1 MNIAIIVA
9 AGSGNRMESDIRKQ
23 YLLLGHHPILW
34 HSLKVFESC
43 PEIDQI
49 YLCIPKQD
57 FDFCRSTLLS
67 HLESP
72 ERIRLVPGGARRQES
87 VYNGIMAINTD
98 AGPNDIVVIHDGV
111 RPFIHSV
118 DITGCIRGAVM
129 AGACIIGIPATDTLK
144 RVDDKGHVAKT
155 LSRENV
161 WMAQTPQ
168 AFRYHVIKTAH
179 EAGASK
185 KRDRNRRCPTGGIGR
200 SGSSDDQGAG
210 TKYQDNDPAGSCAC
224 PCPASHHRQ
233 LSY

>member
-9 AGSGNRMESDIRKQ
+9 AGVGNRMESDIRKQ

-72 ERIRLVPGGARRQES
+72 EKIRLVPGGARRQES

-129 AGACIIGIPATDTLK
+129 AGACIIGTPATDTLK
-144 RVDDKGHVAKT
+144 RVDGNGHVAKT

-168 AFRYHVIKTAH
+168 AFRYPVIKTAH
-179 EAGASK
+179 EAARQKNVTGTDDAQLVELAGQAVQMIRGQGPNIKITTRQDLALARALHAST
-185 KRDRNRRCPTGGIGR
+185 D
-200 SGSSDDQGAG
+200 S
-210 TKYQDNDPAGSCAC
+210 
-224 PCPASHHRQ
+224 
-233 LSY
+233 

>member
-9 AGSGNRMESDIRKQ
+9 AGVGNRMGSDIRKQ
-23 YLLLGHHPILW
+23 YLILGHHPILW

-57 FDFCRSTLLS
+57 FDFCRVTLLA

-72 ERIRLVPGGARRQES
+72 EKIHFVPGGARRQES

-144 RVDDKGHVAKT
+144 RVDGKGHVAKT

-179 EAGASK
+179 EAARQKNVTGTDDAQLVELAGQAVQMIRGQGPNIKITTRQDLALARALHAST
-185 KRDRNRRCPTGGIGR
+185 D
-200 SGSSDDQGAG
+200 S
-210 TKYQDNDPAGSCAC
+210 
-224 PCPASHHRQ
+224 
-233 LSY
+233 